1 MHPGHFA
8 PTMKMLPCGL
18 SELCGCVSG
27 RTRHK
32 KSNSSLAVADRLPAS
47 QPLGRHG
54 HQRQLFEMMLRF
66 VLVQEGR
73 LPVKPAAELE
83 HLSCQVA
90 VDYADELANIER
102 LRDRLG
108 GSAG

>member
-1 MHPGHFA
+1 
-8 PTMKMLPCGL
+8 
-18 SELCGCVSG
+18 
-27 RTRHK
+27 
-32 KSNSSLAVADRLPAS
+32 
-47 QPLGRHG
+47 
-54 HQRQLFEMMLRF
+54 MMLRF